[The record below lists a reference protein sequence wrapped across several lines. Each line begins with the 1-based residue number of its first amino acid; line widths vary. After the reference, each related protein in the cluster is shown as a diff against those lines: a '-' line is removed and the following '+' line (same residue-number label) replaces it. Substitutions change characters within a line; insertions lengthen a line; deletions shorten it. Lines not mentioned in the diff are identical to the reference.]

1 MMRLGNSLT
10 FIPVLLLAAYPL
22 VGDPTPLQV
31 SEHSFTFEIF
41 DPAAPVIHAFD
52 FHNSGSDTIQVARIA
67 VTDPLKVIKVLS
79 KVPPGEGG
87 QLIVS
92 LGTPRQLGEYEGAIE
107 ITFKNKDLA
116 PMRLAFTGR
125 ITPVIK
131 VRP

>member
-1 MMRLGNSLT
+1 MRLLSSLPL
-10 FIPVLLLAAYPL
+10 IPALLLGVYSLVAAQN
-22 VGDPTPLQV
+22 PLQV
-31 SEHSFTFEIF
+31 SEHSFSFEIF
-41 DPAAPVIHAFD
+41 EPAAPVIHAFD
-52 FHNSGSDTIQVARIA
+52 FHNSGSETIQVARIA
-67 VTDPLKVIKVLS
+67 VTDPLKVVKVLS
-79 KVPPGEGG
+79 KIPPGEGG

-116 PMRLAFTGR
+116 PLRLAFTGR